1 MVVHTFLNDNNYFGI
16 FSFNKSITNNIYL
29 NMANLKETLL
39 GLVDVSTRQ
48 TKNLIDSMNET
59 INSID
64 WDAQVKTL
72 NDMKDSFLK
81 KSSEILGEF
90 NDLLKEVKNN
100 ITDFEV
106 IVPYDMAIGEKFDH
120 KIEGD
125 KLIVE
130 VTFEDEKCERS
141 NKTTVTI
148 PQNCDVEKL
157 VTRYNA
163 VNKTMTVII
172 PKVIV
177 ESKEEKTEEEEKP
190 RGFKLRNAATPKK
203 EETPEEHQAS
213 SKLLKKFHEST
224 SGGLKRDGKGRFV
237 KRTKAN

>member
-1 MVVHTFLNDNNYFGI
+1 
-16 FSFNKSITNNIYL
+16 
-29 NMANLKETLL
+29 MANLKETLL
-39 GLVDVSTRQ
+39 GLVDVSARQ
-48 TKNLIDSMNET
+48 TKNILDSMNET
-59 INSID
+59 FNSID
-64 WDAQVKTL
+64 WDSQIKTF

-81 KSSEILGEF
+81 KSNEILGEF

-106 IVPYDMAIGEKFDH
+106 IVPYDMSIGEKFDH
-120 KIEGD
+120 KIEGN

-130 VTFEDEKCERS
+130 VTFEDENSERS

-157 VTRYNA
+157 TTKYNS

-177 ESKEEKTEEEEKP
+177 EPKEEPKEEKKASTTY
-190 RGFKLRNAATPKK
+190 KLHSAATPKK
-203 EETPEEHQAS
+203 KVAEKKEQTPEEHQAA
-213 SKLLKKFHEST
+213 SKLLKKFKENT
-224 SGGLKRDGKGRFV
+224 SGMRRAANGRFV
-237 KRTKAN
+237 KRNAPTE

>member
-1 MVVHTFLNDNNYFGI
+1 
-16 FSFNKSITNNIYL
+16 
-29 NMANLKETLL
+29 MANLKETLL
-39 GLVDVSTRQ
+39 GLVETSTRQ
-48 TKNLIDSMNET
+48 TKNILDSVNET
-59 INSID
+59 FNSID
-64 WDAQVKTL
+64 WDAQIKTF

-81 KSSEILGEF
+81 KSNELLGDF
-90 NDLLKEVKNN
+90 NELLKEVKNN

-120 KIEGD
+120 KVEGN

-177 ESKEEKTEEEEKP
+177 ESKEEPKEEKKP
-190 RGFKLRNAATPKK
+190 AGYKLRTAATPKK
-203 EETPEEHQAS
+203 KVVKKEQTPEEHQAA
-213 SKLLKKFHEST
+213 SKLLKKFKEST
-224 SGGLKRDGKGRFV
+224 SGGMKRAANGRFV
-237 KRTKAN
+237 KRTE